1 MTVSYLPYGYI
12 DQFDG
17 LNLRTSLVLPLLC
30 RLKSPRTARI
40 LTLANGRAIN
50 AAASTV
56 KPIFPVDQ
64 ELELL
69 IHGQTAGSGATVDS
83 LFSSIMAKSGVQGVL
98 RVRVPSGART
108 WAAQAIFDY
117 GEIVDDGQMDDSG
130 VVNWSIIRLYFKQLE
145 LFHD

>member
-17 LNLRTSLVLPLLC
+17 LNLRTSSISPLVC
-30 RLKSPRTARI
+30 RLKSPRTAR
-40 LTLANGRAIN
+40 LLLLANGRAMNVSGTAI
-50 AAASTV
+50 T
-56 KPIFPVDQ
+56 PIFPIEQ

-69 IHGQTAGSGATVDS
+69 IHGAAAGDGVAVDTTLS
-83 LFSSIMAKSGVQGVL
+83 AIMAKSGVQGVL
-98 RVRVPSGART
+98 RVRVPSGGRT
-108 WAAQAIFDY
+108 WSAQAVLDY

-130 VVNWSIIRLYFKQLE
+130 VINLSIIRLYFKQLE

>member
-17 LNLRTSLVLPLLC
+17 LNLRTSLILPMLC

-40 LTLANGRAIN
+40 LTLANGRAVN
-50 AAASTV
+50 AASTTIR
-56 KPIFPVDQ
+56 PIFPIDQ

-69 IHGQTAGSGATVDS
+69 VHGPTAGSGDSVDS
-83 LFSSIMAKSGVQGVL
+83 LLSGIMSKSGVQGLL
-98 RVRVPSGART
+98 RVRVPSGVRT
-108 WAAQAIFDY
+108 WSAQAIFDY

>member
-17 LNLRTSLVLPLLC
+17 LNLRTSLVKPLLC
-30 RLKSPRTARI
+30 RLKSPRTAWI
-40 LTLANGRAIN
+40 LTLANGRAVN
-50 AAASTV
+50 AASTTV
-56 KPIFPVDQ
+56 KPIFPIDQ

-69 IHGQTAGSGATVDS
+69 IHGTGPGDGGMIDS
-83 LFSSIMAKSGVQGVL
+83 LLSDIMSKSGVQGAL

-108 WAAQAIFDY
+108 WSAQAIFDY
-117 GEIVDDGQMDDSG
+117 GEIVDDGQMDDSE
-130 VVNWSIIRLYFKQLE
+130 VVNWAIVRLYFKQLE